1 MTPRH
6 RLVIA
11 CLFLSSCQIRLRLN
25 ERSHNEKCHLFSPQV
40 GQKQFASKHG
50 KYYQHGELSLVSW
63 PWAEK
68 TSQTDFADGIKIV
81 LGHMGGYKTVRAQ
94 S

>member
-1 MTPRH
+1 M
-6 RLVIA
+6 
-11 CLFLSSCQIRLRLN
+11 
-25 ERSHNEKCHLFSPQV
+25 

-50 KYYQHGELSLVSW
+50 KYSQHGELSLVLW